1 MSETPLK
8 ASGAVVSPRLKLEL
22 PVTGMSCASCAAK
35 VQKSLEKKDG
45 VFHPNVNFA
54 TSRATLE
61 YQPEQVDLKDIVD
74 QIRDSGYGVT
84 RTRVELPLEG
94 IQCASCVQTVEKALR
109 KEAGVLEAAVNLATA
124 TAAVEYIS
132 SATDIRTLKKAIES
146 AGFKVLDM
154 PLEQDWE
161 DVERETRLKEYRALR
176 QKFLLGLALA
186 ALIFLG
192 SMPHLFP
199 WVPSILTSHAVLWAL
214 ATPVQFW
221 IGWQF
226 YRGAWGA
233 LRHGNTNMNT
243 LIAVGTSA
251 AYFYS
256 VAAVLAPAFFR
267 SGGIEP
273 RVFFD
278 TSAMIIVLILFG
290 RLLEA
295 RAKGRASE
303 AIRRLADLQPKTA
316 RVIRDGREL
325 DLPIE
330 EVRIGDTLL
339 VRPGERIPVDG
350 IITQGGSTVDESM
363 VTGESMPVTK
373 YLGDGVIGATLN
385 KTGSFRFEASRV
397 GKGTVLAQIIQM
409 VRDAQGSKAPIQRLA
424 DVIAGYFVP
433 VVMGIAVLT
442 FAVWMVFGPEPRLTF
457 ALLNFVA
464 VMIIACPCALGL
476 ATPTAILVG
485 TGRGAEKGILIKG
498 GESLETAHKLDV
510 VVFDKTGTLTRGEP
524 RVTDVFPEK
533 DVAEEDLLRWAGSA
547 EKGSEHPLGEAVVRE
562 AEARG
567 INLVSPTEFSAV
579 EGKGVDALVSGRQV
593 LLGNE
598 AFMKDHGL
606 DCGPWLER
614 VEDLGSQG
622 KTPIFLGTEGRI
634 AGLLAVA
641 DDLKPSSVHALER
654 LRGLGV
660 ELVMLTGDNRKTAE
674 AIARK
679 AGIERV
685 FSEVL
690 PQDKVKAIRELQAGG
705 RRLAMV
711 GDGIND
717 APALAQAD
725 VGIALG
731 TGTDVAMEAADMTLI
746 KGDLGGVADA
756 VLLSR
761 RTIRT
766 IKQNLFWAFFYN
778 TAGIPIAAGVL
789 YPFFGV
795 LLSPIFAAAA
805 MAFSSVSVVSNSLR
819 LRWARI
825 GDKA

>member
-1 MSETPLK
+1 MSDSSRA
-8 ASGAVVSPRLKLEL
+8 ASGAIVSPRLRLEL

-35 VQKSLEKKDG
+35 VQKGLSQKDG
-45 VFHPNVNFA
+45 IFDPNVNFA

-61 YQPEQVDLKDIVD
+61 YRPDRVDLKTIVD
-74 QIRDSGYGVT
+74 QIQSSGYGVT
-84 RTRVELPLEG
+84 KAMVELPLEG

-109 KEAGVLEAAVNLATA
+109 KHTGVLNATVNLATA
-124 TAAVEYIS
+124 TAAVEYLGS
-132 SATDIRTLKKAIES
+132 VTDVRTLKRTIES
-146 AGFKVLDM
+146 AGFKVLDA
-154 PLEQDWE
+154 PLEHDWE
-161 DVERETRLKEYRALR
+161 DVERETRLREYRTLR
-176 QKFLLGLALA
+176 RKFLWGLGFA
-186 ALIFLG
+186 ALVFLG

-199 WVPSILTSHAVLWAL
+199 WVPSVLTGYFVLWAL

-256 VAAVLAPAFFR
+256 VAAVLFPAFFR
-267 SGGIEP
+267 SGGLEP
-273 RVFFD
+273 KVFFD

-303 AIRRLADLQPKTA
+303 AIRKLADLQPKTA
-316 RVIRDGREL
+316 RVLRDGQEF
-325 DLPIE
+325 DCSIE
-330 EVRIGDTLL
+330 EVKIGDTVL

-350 IITQGGSTVDESM
+350 IIIQGSSRVDESM
-363 VTGESMPVTK
+363 VTGESMPAAK
-373 YLGDGVIGATLN
+373 QIGDSVIGATLN

-397 GKGTVLAQIIQM
+397 GRGTVLAQIIQM
-409 VRDAQGSKAPIQRLA
+409 VRDAQGNKAPIQRLA

-433 VVMGIAVLT
+433 VVMGIAALT
-442 FAVWMVFGPEPRLTF
+442 FVVWMLVGPEPRLTF

-485 TGRGAEKGILIKG
+485 TGKGAEKGILIKG

-510 VVFDKTGTLTRGEP
+510 VVFDKTGTLTQGEP
-524 RVTDVFPEK
+524 QVTDVFS
-533 DVAEEDLLRWAGSA
+533 DASISEEDLLRWAGSA
-547 EKGSEHPLGEAVVRE
+547 EKGSEHPLGEAVIKA
-562 AEARG
+562 AEAKG
-567 INLVSPTEFSAV
+567 IELASPSEFSAV
-579 EGKGVDALVSGRQV
+579 EGRGVEAEVSGHKV
-593 LLGNE
+593 LLGNDIL
-598 AFMKDHGL
+598 MRDHGL
-606 DCGPWLER
+606 ESGPWKER
-614 VEDLGSQG
+614 AEQLASQG
-622 KTPIFLGTEGRI
+622 KTPIFVGLDGRL
-634 AGLLAVA
+634 AGLMAVA
-641 DDLKPSSVHALER
+641 DDLKTGSVLALER
-654 LRGLGV
+654 LRGMGM

-674 AIARK
+674 AIARE
-679 AGIERV
+679 AGIRRV
-685 FSEVL
+685 YSEVL
-690 PQDKVKAIRELQAGG
+690 PQDKVDVIRELQAEG
-705 RRLAMV
+705 RRVAMV

-731 TGTDVAMEAADMTLI
+731 TGTDVAMEAADITLI
-746 KGDLGGVADA
+746 KGDLQGVADA
-756 VLLSR
+756 VVLSR

-778 TAGIPIAAGVL
+778 AAGIPIAAGIL

-795 LLSPIFAAAA
+795 LLSPVFAAAA